1 VSDIFQEVQEEYRRE
16 QMAKLWSKYRV
27 PLIGAAA
34 ALIVAV
40 AGYQGWT
47 YWHNKVLDE
56 SSRQFEAALA
66 LMEKE
71 HGQERAAAAAFA
83 KLSQDGA
90 GGYAFAAKLQE
101 AAVRAAAGDNKA
113 AIAIY
118 DQISNEGGGDVLFA
132 DYARIRAAVLLV
144 DTAPLKEIQKRLDHI
159 AGSDSAWRIEAE
171 ELLGYAHWRA
181 GDKAEALRLLDLVKN
196 NPEAP
201 EGTKRRATEL
211 SALIVGG
218 MTVADLKAAPA
229 VSLTA
234 PSQQPQP
241 LVPDLP
247 TFDLPQPASP
257 DTPTN
262 PTSPTNTPT
271 P

>member
-16 QMAKLWSKYRV
+16 QLAKLWTKYRV
-27 PLIGAAA
+27 PIIAAAA

-40 AGYQGWT
+40 AGYQGWV
-47 YWHNKVLDE
+47 YWQNKVLDE

-83 KLSQDGA
+83 KLALDGA
-90 GGYAFAAKLQE
+90 GGYAFAARLQE
-101 AAVRAAAGDNKA
+101 AAVRASAGDSKA
-113 AIAIY
+113 AIALY
-118 DQISNEGGGDVLFA
+118 DQISNEGGDTLFA
-132 DYARIRAAVLLV
+132 DYARVRAALLLV
-144 DTAPLKEIQKRLDHI
+144 DTAPLSEIKKRLDPI
-159 AGSDSAWRIEAE
+159 AAADSAWRIEAE

-181 GDKAEALRLLDLVKN
+181 GDKVEALRLLNLVKN
-196 NPEAP
+196 NLEAP
-201 EGTKRRATEL
+201 DGVKRRATEL

-218 MTVADLKAAPA
+218 MTLADLKAAPT

-234 PSQQPQP
+234 PSEQP
-241 LVPDLP
+241 LVPNLP
-247 TFDLPQPASP
+247 TFDLPPASP
-257 DTPTN
+257 TA
-262 PTSPTNTPT
+262 PTSPTTPTNTPT